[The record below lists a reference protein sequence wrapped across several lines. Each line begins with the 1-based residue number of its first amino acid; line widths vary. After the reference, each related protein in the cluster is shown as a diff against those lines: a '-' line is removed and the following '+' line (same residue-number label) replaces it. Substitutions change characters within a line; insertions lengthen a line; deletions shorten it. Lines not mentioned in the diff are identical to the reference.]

1 MKTWNIY
8 SVGRHRGRM
17 GAKFVGQLKAG
28 EKAIERA
35 VKEVSKAKGVTL
47 HARDAATD
55 NWRRPD

>member
-8 SVGRHRGRM
+8 SIGRRRGGA
-17 GAKFVGQLKAG
+17 GAKFVGQIKAK

-35 VKEVSKAKGVTL
+35 VKEVSKQAGVTL